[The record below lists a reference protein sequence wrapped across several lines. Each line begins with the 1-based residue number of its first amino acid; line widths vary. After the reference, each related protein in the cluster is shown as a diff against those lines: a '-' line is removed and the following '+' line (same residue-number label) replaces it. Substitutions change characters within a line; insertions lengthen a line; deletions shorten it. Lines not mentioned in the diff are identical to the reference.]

1 MPHMAE
7 DIWQRLP
14 YDVDRQSV
22 FQAGWPEASEGDAE
36 LVARWERVRAVRD
49 VVNKVLDDA
58 RAEKAIGASLEAKL
72 LLHTSDPALA
82 SDLADLEGAGIGVDE
97 LRYVFITSSVEVLE
111 SAEAVEAAATLGG
124 GARTD
129 EALALTV
136 GLALPAG
143 VKCERCWDYSES
155 VGESKEYPGVCRR
168 CIRALKLMSFPPPVA
183 KAEEEEAPVEAV
195 A

>member
-1 MPHMAE
+1 M
-7 DIWQRLP
+7 
-14 YDVDRQSV
+14 
-22 FQAGWPEASEGDAE
+22 
-36 LVARWERVRAVRD
+36 
-49 VVNKVLDDA
+49 LDDA

-82 SDLADLEGAGIGVDE
+82 SDLADLEGAGNGVDE

-143 VKCERCWDYSES
+143 VDR
-155 VGESKEYPGVCRR
+155 
-168 CIRALKLMSFPPPVA
+168 LKFRITYVTDPQT
-183 KAEEEEAPVEAV
+183 
-195 A
+195 